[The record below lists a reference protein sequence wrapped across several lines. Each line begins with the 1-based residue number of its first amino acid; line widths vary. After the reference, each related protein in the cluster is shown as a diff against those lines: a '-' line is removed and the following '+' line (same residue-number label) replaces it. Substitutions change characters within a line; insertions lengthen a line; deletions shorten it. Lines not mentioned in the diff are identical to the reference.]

1 MLRIKQELPVSAAW
15 HVWLQFE
22 KPGTC
27 CRFDGVGCGPGEQ
40 WVMTVFNAALR
51 HRPAVQPIPTV
62 AKKQLSMKMAA
73 VDGKIKV
80 KKVFTYITDLVH
92 VLL

>member
-1 MLRIKQELPVSAAW
+1 
-15 HVWLQFE
+15 
-22 KPGTC
+22 
-27 CRFDGVGCGPGEQ
+27 
-40 WVMTVFNAALR
+40 MTVFNAALR